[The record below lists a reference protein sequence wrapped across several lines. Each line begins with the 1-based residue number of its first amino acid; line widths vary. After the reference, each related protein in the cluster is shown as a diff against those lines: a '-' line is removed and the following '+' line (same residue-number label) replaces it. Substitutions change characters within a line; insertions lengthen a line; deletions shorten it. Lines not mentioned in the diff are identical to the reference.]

1 VLSAFLGGYGKKG
14 GGFLVHVLFA
24 TGGTFDLSFFVF
36 FKGKNDFKRLV
47 AVFAIE
53 FIARHRTS
61 KTTMRS
67 TGLHLTVYARGVR
80 VSRQVE

>member
-36 FKGKNDFKRLV
+36 FKGKKRLV

-53 FIARHRTS
+53 FIARHSPPKQRCG
-61 KTTMRS
+61 RWGS
-67 TGLHLTVYARGVR
+67 T
-80 VSRQVE
+80 

>member
-1 VLSAFLGGYGKKG
+1 VLSAFLGGYGEKG
-14 GGFLVHVLFA
+14 GGFLVHVLLA

-36 FKGKNDFKRLV
+36 FKGKDDFKGLL

-61 KTTMRS
+61 KRRCGRWGS
-67 TGLHLTVYARGVR
+67 T
-80 VSRQVE
+80 